1 MKFRAL
7 SADAN
12 TAMGLSPICF
22 CLDEAGQV
30 VGPEY
35 PLYSALHTAQGAH
48 AAPIEFIISTQAAND
63 ADFLSQMID
72 DARTGA
78 DPRTVCR
85 GLRGAGR
92 LRRVGQGRVAGG
104 EPRAGH
110 IASEAYVEQL
120 ANEAKRLPSR
130 ESQFRNLVLNQ
141 RVSLRRHLIPMEVW
155 KANGGYPEPDVFEE
169 CPVYGGLDLSSRL
182 DLTALVLVA
191 RDAEFRWHVDAH
203 FWTPADTLHERATRD
218 RAPTTSGSGPGSSR
232 RCRARASTRWV
243 AERIG
248 EIAKSCDLRGS
259 VRSRATAPG

>member
-1 MKFRAL
+1 VIGPLAQANAQVYSAALSREQASLIFSLMAKMVRMNPDLSAHVHIRDSAKELYCTMTGVKFRAL

-48 AAPIEFIISTQAAND
+48 AAPIEFVISTQAAND

-78 DPRTVCR
+78 DARTVCR
-85 GLRGAGR
+85 VYEAPAGCDV
-92 LRRVGQGRVAGG
+92 LDKDAW
-104 EPRAGH
+104 RAANPALGT

-155 KANGGYPEPDVFEE
+155 KANGGYPDPRVFEE
-169 CPVYGGLDLSSRL
+169 FPVYGGR
-182 DLTALVLVA
+182 T
-191 RDAEFRWHVDAH
+191 
-203 FWTPADTLHERATRD
+203 
-218 RAPTTSGSGPGSSR
+218 SR
-232 RCRARASTRWV
+232 RGWT
-243 AERIG
+243 
-248 EIAKSCDLRGS
+248 
-259 VRSRATAPG
+259 